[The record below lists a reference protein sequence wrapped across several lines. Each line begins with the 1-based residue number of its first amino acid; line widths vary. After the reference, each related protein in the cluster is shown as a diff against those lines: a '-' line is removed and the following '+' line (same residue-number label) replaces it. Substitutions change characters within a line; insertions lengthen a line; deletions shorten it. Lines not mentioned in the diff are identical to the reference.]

1 MNPVYL
7 DLHIHTSEDP
17 NNLNEDYELELL
29 LQKIDEFCDNS
40 NYLISLTDHNT
51 VNKNIYLKAK
61 NLAKNII
68 LGVELHINNY
78 TEMPPYHCHIYF
90 KTAEITEEIID
101 DINSKLDELYPN
113 KVITSAADSKKI
125 EMIIK
130 AFDAYDFL
138 LLPHGGQNHSTFN
151 KSILEGVQ
159 FDDRMQRAFY
169 YNQFDGFTARNEKK
183 LEVGIDYFKKLKISE
198 FVNLITCTD
207 NYQPS
212 NYPNPKDPKASDFI
226 PTWML
231 AEPTFNGLRLSLSE
245 SSRLIY
251 GEKPNIW
258 SRNIESVG
266 LHNENIDIDVKLT
279 SGLNVIIGGS
289 SSGKTLF
296 VESLYSKIQN
306 DFTNNVYTETDY
318 GVENIAVSNPPGI
331 LPHYIPQ
338 SYITTITSSTSDDG
352 IGDINIIKNVFPGDT
367 ESKHKIDKKL
377 TEFNADLKEMVS
389 YVKSIEDSQIKIKQ
403 ISTISGLITSKKTQE
418 NILKD
423 LLPNHEQ
430 EKLIGY
436 SQDSYQD
443 HIEILDQIEE
453 FMKKNPLVTHDDKI
467 VGQLKAELLE
477 AYQNSTFERKVNKV
491 LKEGKNN
498 IDIQLV
504 REDGEHQSKKQE
516 YEKLLGLITT
526 YSRAFNNFNK
536 ILVKISQ
543 YDVTYKS
550 QEIISSGHKLYIE
563 NNFALN
569 KTKFTEIINHFLKS
583 GCQISNFDEIR
594 PEDLFQA
601 NFKKQSPKVNDYDDF
616 ENKIYEKF
624 VALNKRNYRIIT
636 NDGRDF
642 QKLSA
647 GWKTSII
654 IDLILG
660 YEDDLAPLIIDQP
673 EDNLAT
679 NYINEGL
686 VKAVK
691 KIKSKKQII
700 LVSHNA
706 TIPMLGDAQNVI
718 LCQNNGGKIL
728 ISSAGLE
735 GSINGKDI
743 VDHIAEIT
751 DGGKISIKK
760 RVKKYNLKKFNE

>member
-1 MNPVYL
+1 MNTVYI

-17 NNLNEDYELELL
+17 NNLNKDYNAELL
-29 LQKIDEFCDNS
+29 LKKIDEFCVNS
-40 NYLISLTDHNT
+40 DYLISLTDHNT
-51 VNKNIYLKAK
+51 VNKEAYMKTKNIAR
-61 NLAKNII
+61 NII
-68 LGVELHINNY
+68 LGVELHVHNY
-78 TEMPPYHCHIYF
+78 SASPPYHCHIYF
-90 KTAEITEEIID
+90 NSEITEEVID
-101 DINSKLDELYPN
+101 DINKKLDDLYPN
-113 KVITSAADSKKI
+113 KVIDSTSPVIKI
-125 EMIIK
+125 EDIIK
-130 AFDAYDFL
+130 KFDSYDFL

-151 KSILEGVQ
+151 ASIPSGVQ

-183 LEVGIDYFKKLKISE
+183 LEVGIDYFKRLKISE

-207 NYQPS
+207 NYQPD
-212 NYPNPKDPKASDFI
+212 NYPKPKDPKASDFI

-245 SSRLIY
+245 SSRLVY
-251 GEKPNIW
+251 GKKPDIW
-258 SRNIESVG
+258 SRNIESVV
-266 LHNENIDIDVKLT
+266 LNNKNISIDVKLT
-279 SGLNVIIGGS
+279 PGLNVIIGGS

-296 VESLYSKIQN
+296 VESLYSKIKN
-306 DFTNNVYTETDY
+306 DFTDNVYETDY

-338 SYITTITSSTSDDG
+338 SYITTITSSTSDDD

-367 ESKHKIDKKL
+367 ESKRKIDKTL
-377 TEFNADLKEMVS
+377 IEFNADLKQMVS
-389 YVKSIEDSQIKIKQ
+389 YIKIIEDCQIKIKK
-403 ISTISGLITSKKTQE
+403 ISTISSLITSKKTQE
-418 NILKD
+418 NILKN
-423 LLPNHEQ
+423 LLPNHNQ
-430 EKLIGY
+430 EELIKY
-436 SQDSYQD
+436 SESDYQNHTD
-443 HIEILDQIEE
+443 ILDQIEKFLSE
-453 FMKKNPLVTHDDKI
+453 DLLVTHDDKI
-467 VGQLKAELLE
+467 VMQLKAELQE
-477 AYQNSTFERKVNKV
+477 AYESSKFERKVNKII
-491 LKEGKNN
+491 KEGKNN
-498 IDIQLV
+498 IDNQLV
-504 REDGEHQSKKQE
+504 KENGEQQSKKRE
-516 YEKLLGLITT
+516 YEKLLDLITT
-526 YSRAFNNFNK
+526 YSRTLNSFNK
-536 ILVKISQ
+536 ILIKISK

-569 KTKFTEIINHFLKS
+569 KTRFTEIINYFLKS
-583 GCQISNFDEIR
+583 GCQISNFDTIK
-594 PEDLFQA
+594 PEDLFQD

-616 ENKIYEKF
+616 ENKIYTKF
-624 VALNKRNYRIIT
+624 VSLNKRIYKIIT

-679 NYINEGL
+679 KYINEGL

-691 KIKSKKQII
+691 NIKSKKQII

-718 LCQNNGGKIL
+718 LCKNDGGKIL

-735 GSINGKDI
+735 GSIEGKDV

-751 DGGKISIKK
+751 DGGKVSIKK
-760 RVKKYNLKKFNE
+760 RVKKYNLKKFND